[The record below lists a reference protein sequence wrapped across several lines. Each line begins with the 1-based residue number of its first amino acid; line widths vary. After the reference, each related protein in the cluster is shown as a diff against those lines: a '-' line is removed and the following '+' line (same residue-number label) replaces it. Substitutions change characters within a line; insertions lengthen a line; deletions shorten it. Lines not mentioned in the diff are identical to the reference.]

1 MERASKA
8 QGGTHCTSACAQKGK
23 RGAAAMT
30 SSPVPVCLGEDWA
43 GWGVGLK
50 GDVTLHTPF
59 NSLNFVLGVLLIKKK
74 IVGITQSVG
83 NFKKQ
88 V

>member
-1 MERASKA
+1 M
-8 QGGTHCTSACAQKGK
+8 
-23 RGAAAMT
+23 
-30 SSPVPVCLGEDWA
+30 PVCLGEDWA